1 MDDLKKSQESVGT
14 AASGAV
20 KQVSG
25 TATDAKEKMSE
36 LGRDA
41 AGQLSEIA
49 QTATDKVKAAADY
62 LRETELTAMA
72 EDVKEIVKRYPGWS
86 LAGAAVI
93 GFLLA
98 HVSSRNTN
106 RFSKYY

>member
-1 MDDLKKSQESVGT
+1 MDDVNKSQESIGT
-14 AASGAV
+14 AASGAM
-20 KQVSG
+20 KQVSD
-25 TATDAKEKMSE
+25 TATDAKEKVTE

-41 AGQLSEIA
+41 AGQLSEVA
-49 QTATDKVKAAADY
+49 RSATDKVKAAADY
-62 LRETELTAMA
+62 LRQTELTAMA
-72 EDVKEIVKRYPGWS
+72 EDVKGIVKRYPGWS

-98 HVSSRNTN
+98 HVSNRSTN

>member
-1 MDDLKKSQESVGT
+1 MDELKKSQESVG
-14 AASGAV
+14 AAAAGMK
-20 KQVSG
+20 KQVSE
-25 TATDAKEKMSE
+25 TAADTKEKLSE

-41 AGQLSEIA
+41 AGQLSEMA
-49 QTATDKVKAAADY
+49 QTATDKVKSAADY

-86 LAGAAVI
+86 IAAAAVV

-98 HVSSRNTN
+98 HAVSRD
-106 RFSKYY
+106 